1 MDYSPLGSS
10 VHGVFQAMIL
20 EWVAMPLLQGIF
32 LTQGLHG
39 AGYKEKY
46 DMVHTFKELLDF
58 WKIQII
64 SECAKN

>member
-1 MDYSPLGSS
+1 
-10 VHGVFQAMIL
+10 MIL

-32 LTQGLHG
+32 LTQGLHR

-46 DMVHTFKELLDF
+46 DMVHMFKELLDF